1 MKTFNTKQKE
11 TGCPVSVIQANL
23 NKSES
28 IEMAE
33 KKVLELIREG
43 YNIYQSYGGF
53 DSWNVILIKK
63 GNNNEN
69 N

>member
-11 TGCPVSVIQANL
+11 TGYPVSVIQANL

-33 KKVLELIREG
+33 KKVLELIEAG
-43 YNIYQSYGGF
+43 YDMYQSYGGF
-53 DSWNVILIKK
+53 NSWNVILIKK
-63 GNNNEN
+63 DIYK
-69 N
+69 

>member
-11 TGCPVSVIQANL
+11 TGYPVSVVQANL

-33 KKVLELIREG
+33 KKVLELIEAG
-43 YNIYQSYGGF
+43 YSIYQSYGGF
-53 DSWNVILIKK
+53 NSWNVLLIKK
-63 GNNNEN
+63 EIYK
-69 N
+69 